1 LSTIDLSPAT
11 SRVVSLL
18 DLALLSSLQPLEKI
32 DLSQQQPLL
41 LLPFAMQQV
50 NLPSCTVV
58 KEISVSVLQSLKD
71 FRGFVIQC
79 Q

>member
-1 LSTIDLSPAT
+1 M
-11 SRVVSLL
+11 VVSLL
-18 DLALLSSLQPLEKI
+18 DLALLSSPQPLEKI

-71 FRGFVIQC
+71 FRGFVIQS